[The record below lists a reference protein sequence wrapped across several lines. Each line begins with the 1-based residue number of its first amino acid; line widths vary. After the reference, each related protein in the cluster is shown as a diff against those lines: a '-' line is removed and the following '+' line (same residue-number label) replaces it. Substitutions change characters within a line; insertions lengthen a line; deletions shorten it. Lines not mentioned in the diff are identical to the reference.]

1 MEQEEAEGLSIS
13 PLLSLHDCKIV
24 NTDYLLTLFSL
35 EPGFCVESES
45 RYWAL
50 SANSG
55 KEGHEENQRSELLCF
70 VLKWVG
76 ISCLFRR
83 D

>member
-45 RYWAL
+45 RY
-50 SANSG
+50 
-55 KEGHEENQRSELLCF
+55 
-70 VLKWVG
+70 
-76 ISCLFRR
+76 
-83 D
+83 